1 LSCRIVQLWWL
12 AVTTVGAELELF
24 TRPEWQMAL
33 GERAA
38 IAGVVA
44 QLRPRLAVELGTAQ
58 GGSLRT
64 IAEWSEEVHTFD
76 FAPSVTD
83 PPANATLHAGDSHVL
98 LPQVLAGFARDGRN
112 VDFAL
117 VDGDHSAA
125 GVRQDVLDLLASPAV
140 ASTAIILHDAANE
153 EVRAGLLGVDYSAHP
168 KVRLVDFAFVELQ
181 RPRGALRAEW
191 GGLGLILVG
200 PPAGPPVL
208 RNLERRQSL
217 SRRLAAPA
225 RHAIHRARAAARARR
240 RSG

>member
-1 LSCRIVQLWWL
+1 
-12 AVTTVGAELELF
+12 
-24 TRPEWQMAL
+24 MAL

-38 IAGVVA
+38 IAGVLA
-44 QLRPRLAVELGTAQ
+44 HLRPRLAVELGTAQ

-76 FAPSVTD
+76 FAPAVTD

-98 LPQVLAGFARDGRN
+98 LPRALAEFARDGRN

-125 GVRQDVLDLLASPAV
+125 GVRQDVLDLLASPAIGR
-140 ASTAIILHDAANE
+140 TAIVLHDAANE
-153 EVRAGLLGVDYSAHP
+153 EVRAGLLAVDYAAFA
-168 KVRLVDFAFVELQ
+168 KVQLVDLAFVELQ
-181 RPRGALRAEW
+181 RRRGALKAEW

-200 PPAGPPVL
+200 APGGAPVL
-208 RNLERRQSL
+208 RNMTREQPL

-225 RHAIHRARAAARARR
+225 RAAVRRARAAARARLNPPPP
-240 RSG
+240 SAA